1 MLYFFEPNVF
11 FISFISGIL
20 SAAGS
25 PTATLLRLHPSQRL
39 YRNSVSPLK
48 VKIHSFRHFR
58 FPGCDGRCVQGPGT
72 ISPRHADTRL
82 LAIPTS
88 CRRVAAYNP
97 D

>member
-39 YRNSVSPLK
+39 YRHSASLFTFKLFYFLFK
-48 VKIHSFRHFR
+48 VI
-58 FPGCDGRCVQGPGT
+58 C
-72 ISPRHADTRL
+72 
-82 LAIPTS
+82 
-88 CRRVAAYNP
+88 
-97 D
+97 

>member
-39 YRNSVSPLK
+39 YRYSASLFHLSYFIFLFK
-48 VKIHSFRHFR
+48 A
-58 FPGCDGRCVQGPGT
+58 
-72 ISPRHADTRL
+72 IS
-82 LAIPTS
+82 
-88 CRRVAAYNP
+88 
-97 D
+97 